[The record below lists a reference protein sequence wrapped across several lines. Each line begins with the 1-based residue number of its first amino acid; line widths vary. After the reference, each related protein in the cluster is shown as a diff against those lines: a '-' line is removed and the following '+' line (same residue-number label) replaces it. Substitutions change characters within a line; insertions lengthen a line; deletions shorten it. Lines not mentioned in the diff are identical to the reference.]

1 MRWSI
6 QHSELFLQCRRTQ
19 HLAGGPYQGE
29 ILVTYTCTHLVCGLR
44 SGQMRASKR
53 CCHSHITHTHT
64 HTLEMT
70 KRKRERGGNISAGSQ
85 RGHFLCTLTRHIP
98 ALRKNSSLFVPMR
111 PDSREALR
119 TISSPFGPT
128 RPDSREEGKRTATVS
143 ETSGSCLAENISAC
157 TQPFSHSPVPRAT
170 ASNNNTSSSAS

>member
-1 MRWSI
+1 MRSW
-6 QHSELFLQCRRTQ
+6 
-19 HLAGGPYQGE
+19 
-29 ILVTYTCTHLVCGLR
+29 VTHNPRMGQTSARMCVCVW
-44 SGQMRASKR
+44 
-53 CCHSHITHTHT
+53 
-64 HTLEMT
+64 
-70 KRKRERGGNISAGSQ
+70 RERGGRESLNKERKRGNFEGTDRARERERREKRSGNISAGSQ